1 MAGQMDF
8 GALVLVIVG
17 IVAVATVTSVVLTV
31 ASPMRNSWIRRL
43 SRRAALESAGVE
55 AELERMRERI
65 VELEERLEFTERLL
79 TQQREAQRLAGG
91 G

>member
-1 MAGQMDF
+1 MDF